1 MRLYNIVR
9 YDLPLHILL
18 LLTNWLPDF
27 VVFIR
32 LRGRIV
38 RPFLKDCG
46 HGLGLGRGVT
56 FYNPSRISIGHN
68 VYIAKGCW
76 FSASDDVV
84 IEDEVLFG
92 PYVCI
97 ASSNHSRLNGSF
109 RYGEPTKGPIL
120 IQKGSWLGAHAVV
133 TKGSTL
139 GEGTVL
145 AANSVLIGTSESQ
158 SLYAGLPA
166 KKIK

>member
-1 MRLYNIVR
+1 MRLYNIFR
-9 YDLPLHILL
+9 YDLPLHIVLL
-18 LLTNWLPDF
+18 ITNCLPDF

-32 LRGRIV
+32 LRGRLA

-46 HGLGLGRGVT
+46 RSLGLGRGVT
-56 FYNPSRISIGHN
+56 FYNPSRISLGDN

-76 FSASDDVV
+76 ISAFDDVV
-84 IEDEVLFG
+84 VEDEVLFG

-97 ASSNHSRLNGSF
+97 ASSNHTRRNGSF
-109 RYGEPTKGPIL
+109 RYGESTKGPVL
-120 IQKGSWLGAHAVV
+120 IRKGSWLGAHAVV

-145 AANSVLIGTSESQ
+145 AANSVLIGSSESQ

-166 KKIK
+166 KKVK